1 MEATDKRLNLIGGG
15 VSNTIT
21 SVQKDNLVVEYIA
34 QPIKRERTEEEK
46 LRRRLHGDKGAKFS
60 SRQMVPGKDGVMG
73 AMTTVTE
80 KDNLIM
86 EAMIKTKPKGKGWKE
101 FTDKNGKKGW
111 YRLRKL
117 TPRECLRLMDAP
129 EDNIDTML
137 SSGISDSRLYQL
149 AGNSIVVACMEG
161 IFRNL
166 FTTQEVESNTLF

>member
-1 MEATDKRLNLIGGG
+1 
-15 VSNTIT
+15 
-21 SVQKDNLVVEYIA
+21 
-34 QPIKRERTEEEK
+34 
-46 LRRRLHGDKGAKFS
+46 
-60 SRQMVPGKDGVMG
+60 
-73 AMTTVTE
+73 
-80 KDNLIM
+80 M

-111 YRLRKL
+111 CRLRKL